1 MNQRQLAGK
10 KSLLQRALD
19 VFRKR
24 FMPSLQPRKQSAR
37 VTPPMSLSID
47 TNPSSS
53 SNNSKPMPLTA
64 AALSAQNAWYEQQEQ
79 QQTSTTESVVKGS
92 PAPSCASG
100 TTITL
105 DFGDCFSLA
114 DDDDDEQQQQGAEN
128 DCCDKQLCSCG
139 DELSTIMSSSTAC
152 TPSPTSNIFG
162 FPPEVDLYDSFTL
175 PPATDM
181 SHFMDIDSKP
191 LTSNSS
197 NIASNTTLTTSL
209 KLPDTILSS
218 PSLPSSAVDQQDL
231 VVKMEQDDMILLPS
245 LSTDDCQ
252 VDAERFFFDLF

>member
-47 TNPSSS
+47 TNTS
-53 SNNSKPMPLTA
+53 SNNAKPMPLTA

-79 QQTSTTESVVKGS
+79 QQTTTESVVKGS

-114 DDDDDEQQQQGAEN
+114 DDDDDEQQQQGDN

-191 LTSNSS
+191 PTSASSS
-197 NIASNTTLTTSL
+197 NNMTLNNTTLTTSL
-209 KLPDTILSS
+209 KLPDTILAS

-231 VVKMEQDDMILLPS
+231 VIKMEQDDMILLPS
-245 LSTDDCQ
+245 LPTDECQ

>member
-79 QQTSTTESVVKGS
+79 QQTTTTESVAKGS

-114 DDDDDEQQQQGAEN
+114 DDDDDEQQQQGGAEN

-191 LTSNSS
+191 PTS

-209 KLPDTILSS
+209 KLPDTILAS

-245 LSTDDCQ
+245 LSTDECQ